1 MPEEKSKIVSAIAE
15 LLNGYDDFVFAYLFG
30 SFVSEE
36 RFNDIDVAL
45 YLSSLS
51 GERALFT
58 ELTLETELEEK
69 LGIPVDVR
77 VVNCAPIAFV
87 YSTLRKRLLLLDRNP
102 DLRSD
107 FESLIC
113 REYFDFAYLLNEY
126 IREIANAT
134 QRLVLKP
141 SSV

>member
-69 LGIPVDVR
+69 LGILVDVR

-107 FESLIC
+107 FESLIY

-134 QRLVLKP
+134 F
-141 SSV
+141 